1 LTGPLLF
8 LLLMLVPLAV
18 AGFGPNVL
26 ERARGIGSARRERV
40 ARPARAPV
48 TYDPGRERRAERKAL
63 ELLRSAVGD
72 DEFSMYKSLGFL
84 RVRGRARDGG
94 EYGYLIYPHRPI
106 VAYDAETG
114 ELLSEY
120 CVGFPDRSE
129 TAFGPRLPDADD
141 VLAKWMSLHGDERAL
156 IADANMHLP
165 GRQVDPDQVRRDLR
179 RLREWESRAP
189 LATAARP
196 LGAAA

>member
-1 LTGPLLF
+1 MSAPLLVV
-8 LLLMLVPLAV
+8 LVVLGSLAV
-18 AGFGPNVL
+18 AGFGPNAVERVRRIGDARRN
-26 ERARGIGSARRERV
+26 ERAARRAPERV
-40 ARPARAPV
+40 P
-48 TYDPGRERRAERKAL
+48 YDPGRERRAERKAL
-63 ELLRSAVGD
+63 ELLRGAVGE
-72 DEFSMYKSLGFL
+72 DEYAMYASLGFL

-106 VAYDAETG
+106 VAYDAESG

-120 CVGFPDRSE
+120 CVGFPDRAE

-141 VLAKWMSLHGDERAL
+141 VLAKWMSLHGDERGL

-165 GRQVDPDQVRRDLR
+165 GRQVDPGQVRRDLR
-179 RLREWESRAP
+179 RLRDWD
-189 LATAARP
+189 ARSGA